1 MAASYEDAAY
11 SSETM
16 SNTHPDDR
24 YDVILIGAGIAGC
37 AAAQALALA
46 DPEQRRRILLIDRH
60 PGASPRFAGEFI
72 HPRGAQI
79 LEDLGFYD
87 ALKAAGAVDVDGFTV
102 LERAEGRYV
111 ELPYGEI
118 PDQRPRGLAAHHK
131 TLVRTM
137 RQVVRQTPQ
146 VDLFEGW
153 VISELLRGPGDE
165 RVVGVLLTGP
175 EGQKVRVHA
184 DLVIGADGKAS
195 QVRKL
200 AEIPEQRQ
208 TVGFTVGLEV
218 INAKISAASWGN
230 IILGA
235 WGPVLVYP
243 IAREANGDLRYRVTL
258 DLPHNLPAKGAQ
270 LAEFLLETFVPFLP
284 SPLAEQIAE
293 AILTRKGHFE
303 MAPTVNLPA
312 PTAVLPGLAL
322 IGDAGGCSHPITASG
337 MTMGLRDAECLGEE
351 ARRRASAPSHEA
363 WLDDTSLRRYRAEH
377 DRYVP
382 TRQALADAIYE
393 VFRGGNEGARA
404 IQRALFEYWATSRS
418 ARVRSMALLSCAEG
432 RPSVF
437 LTEYLKTARYAIE
450 SSLIPR
456 HAAHMANRD
465 RLRQVAGA
473 FQLAGNKLGLVAQV
487 MWAQVRPSWLPHG
500 DRTFL

>member
-1 MAASYEDAAY
+1 MTTATATTATPA
-11 SSETM
+11 
-16 SNTHPDDR
+16 HR
-24 YDVILIGAGIAGC
+24 YDVVIIGAGIAGC
-37 AAAQALALA
+37 AAAQALAQA
-46 DPEQRRRILLIDRH
+46 DDGRHRKILLIDRH
-60 PGASPRFAGEFI
+60 PGSSPRFAGEFI

-79 LEDLGFYD
+79 LADLGFYD

-102 LERAEGRYV
+102 LERADGRYV

-118 PDQRPRGLAAHHK
+118 PEQRPQGLAAHHK

-137 RQVVRQTPQ
+137 RQVVAQTPQ
-146 VDLFEGW
+146 VELFEGW
-153 VISELLRGPGDE
+153 VITDLLRSGE
-165 RVVGVLLTGP
+165 RVNGVVLTGP
-175 EGQKVRVHA
+175 GGVSVKIHA

-200 AEIPEQRQ
+200 AGIPDQRH
-208 TVGFTVGLEV
+208 TVGFTVGLELR
-218 INAKISAASWGN
+218 NARLPAPTWGN

-243 IAREANGDLRYRVTL
+243 ISRDPKGDLTYRVTL
-258 DLPHNLPAKGAQ
+258 DLPANLPAKGAR

-284 SPLAEQIAE
+284 HPLADQIAD
-293 AILTRKGHFE
+293 AIVRHKGPFE

-312 PTAVLPGLAL
+312 PTAVQPGLAL

-351 ARRRASAPSHEA
+351 ARRRHDAPVHEA
-363 WLDDTSLRRYRAEH
+363 WLDDSSLRRYRAEH

-404 IQRALFEYWATSRS
+404 IQRALFEYWASGPV
-418 ARVRSMALLSCAEG
+418 ARARSMALLSCAEG
-432 RPSVF
+432 RPQVF
-437 LTEYLKTARYAIE
+437 LTEYLKAARYAIE
-450 SSLIPR
+450 SSLVAR
-456 HAAHMANRD
+456 HAAHLPTRD
-465 RLRQVAGA
+465 RLRQVSGA
-473 FQLAGNKLGLVAQV
+473 VQLASNKLGLVAQV
-487 MWAQVRPSWLPHG
+487 MWAQVRPTWLPH
-500 DRTFL
+500 DRTFI

>member
-1 MAASYEDAAY
+1 MNAPIATPPAATTQPAG
-11 SSETM
+11 
-16 SNTHPDDR
+16 R
-24 YDVILIGAGIAGC
+24 YDVIIIGAGIAGC

-46 DPEQRRRILLIDRH
+46 DPEARRKILLIDRH
-60 PGASPRFAGEFI
+60 PGSSPRFAGEFI

-79 LEDLGFYD
+79 LVDLGFYP

-111 ELPYGEI
+111 QLPYAEI
-118 PDQRPRGLAAHHK
+118 SGQRPQGLAAHHK
-131 TLVRTM
+131 VLVRTM
-137 RQVVRQTPQ
+137 RQVVRGRSQ

-153 VISELLRGPGDE
+153 SIDELLRGSGE
-165 RVVGVLLTGP
+165 RVHGVVLTGP
-175 EGQKVRVHA
+175 GGNRVKVHA

-200 AEIPEQRQ
+200 AGIPEQRQ
-208 TVGFTVGLEV
+208 TVGFTVGLELR
-218 INAKISAASWGN
+218 NARLPAPTWGN

-243 IAREANGDLRYRVTL
+243 IVRSPDGDLVYRVTL
-258 DLPHNLPAKGAQ
+258 DLPANLPAKGAR
-270 LAEFLLETFVPFLP
+270 LAEFLLETFVPYLP
-284 SPLAEQIAE
+284 HPLADQIAD
-293 AILTRKGHFE
+293 AIMHHKGPFE

-337 MTMGLRDAECLGEE
+337 MTMGLRDAECLAEE
-351 ARRRASAPSHEA
+351 ARRRTDAPAHEA
-363 WLDDTSLRRYRAEH
+363 WLDDGSLRRYRAEH

-404 IQRALFEYWATSRS
+404 IQRALFDYWASGPI
-418 ARVRSMALLSCAEG
+418 ARARSMALLSCAEG
-432 RPSVF
+432 RPQVF
-437 LTEYLKTARYAIE
+437 LSEYLKAARYALE
-450 SSLIPR
+450 SSLVAR
-456 HAAHMANRD
+456 HAAHLPTRD
-465 RLRQVAGA
+465 RLRQVSGA
-473 FQLAGNKLGLVAQV
+473 MQLASNKLGLVAQV
-487 MWAQVRPSWLPHG
+487 MWAQVRPAWLPH

>member
-1 MAASYEDAAY
+1 MTAPTASPIETSAQPAA
-11 SSETM
+11 
-16 SNTHPDDR
+16 R
-24 YDVILIGAGIAGC
+24 YDVVIIGAGIAGC
-37 AAAQALALA
+37 AAAQALAQA
-46 DPEQRRRILLIDRH
+46 DPGGRRRILLIDRH

-79 LEDLGFYD
+79 LADLGFYG

-102 LERAEGRYV
+102 LERADGRYV
-111 ELPYGEI
+111 ELPYGEVAG
-118 PDQRPRGLAAHHK
+118 QRPQGLAAHHK

-137 RQVVRQTPQ
+137 RQVLRQTRQ

-153 VISELLRGPGDE
+153 VIGDLLRGSGE
-165 RVVGVLLTGP
+165 RNERIVGVTLGGP
-175 EGQKVRVHA
+175 GGQQVKVHA

-200 AEIPEQRQ
+200 AGIPDQRQ
-208 TVGFTVGLEV
+208 TVGFTVGLELR
-218 INAKISAASWGN
+218 NARVPAVTWGN

-243 IAREANGDLRYRVTL
+243 ITREPGGDLVYRVTL
-258 DLPHNLPAKGAQ
+258 DLPANLPAKGAR

-284 SPLAEQIAE
+284 QPLSDQIAE
-293 AILTRKGHFE
+293 AIVRHKGPFE

-312 PTAVLPGLAL
+312 PTAVQPGLAL

-351 ARRRASAPSHEA
+351 ARRRADAPVHEA
-363 WLDDTSLRRYRAEH
+363 WLDDGSLRRYRAEH

-404 IQRALFEYWATSRS
+404 IQRALFDYWASGPV
-418 ARVRSMALLSCAEG
+418 ARARSMALLSCAEG
-432 RPSVF
+432 RPQVF
-437 LTEYLKTARYAIE
+437 LSEYLKAARYAIE
-450 SSLIPR
+450 SSLVAR
-456 HAAHMANRD
+456 HAAHLMNRD
-465 RLRQVAGA
+465 RLRQVSGA
-473 FQLAGNKLGLVAQV
+473 VQLASNKLGLVAQV
-487 MWAQVRPSWLPHG
+487 MWAQVRPSWLPH
-500 DRTFL
+500 DRTFI

>member
-1 MAASYEDAAY
+1 MNAPIAPQPEATTQPAG
-11 SSETM
+11 
-16 SNTHPDDR
+16 R
-24 YDVILIGAGIAGC
+24 YDVVIIGAGIAGC

-46 DPEQRRRILLIDRH
+46 DPERRRKILLIDRH
-60 PGASPRFAGEFI
+60 PGSSPRFAGEFI

-79 LEDLGFYD
+79 LDDLGFYP

-118 PDQRPRGLAAHHK
+118 PDQRAQGLAAHHK
-131 TLVRTM
+131 VLVRTM
-137 RQVVRQTPQ
+137 RQVVRARPQ
-146 VDLFEGW
+146 VELFEGW
-153 VISELLRGPGDE
+153 SIHELLRGSGE
-165 RVVGVLLTGP
+165 RVHGVTLTGP
-175 EGQKVRVHA
+175 AGQQVKIHA

-200 AEIPEQRQ
+200 AGIPDQRQ
-208 TVGFTVGLEV
+208 TVGFTVGLELR
-218 INAKISAASWGN
+218 NARLPAPTWGN

-243 IAREANGDLRYRVTL
+243 ITRSPDGDLVYRVTL
-258 DLPHNLPAKGAQ
+258 DLPHNLPAKGAR
-270 LAEFLLETFVPFLP
+270 LAEFLLETFVPYLP
-284 SPLAEQIAE
+284 HPLADQIAD
-293 AILTRKGHFE
+293 AITAHKGPFE

-337 MTMGLRDAECLGEE
+337 MTMGLRDAECLAEE
-351 ARRRASAPSHEA
+351 ARRRSDAPTHEA
-363 WLDDTSLRRYRAEH
+363 WLDDGSLRRYRAEH

-404 IQRALFEYWATSRS
+404 IQRALFDYWASGPT
-418 ARVRSMALLSCAEG
+418 ARARSMALLSCAEG
-432 RPSVF
+432 RPQVF
-437 LTEYLKTARYAIE
+437 LSEYLKAARYAIE
-450 SSLIPR
+450 SSLVAR
-456 HAAHMANRD
+456 HAAHLPTRD
-465 RLRQVAGA
+465 RLRQVSGA
-473 FQLAGNKLGLVAQV
+473 MQLASNKLGLVAQV
-487 MWAQVRPSWLPHG
+487 MWAQVRPAWLPH

>member
-1 MAASYEDAAY
+1 MNAASSLPPDVTAA
-11 SSETM
+11 
-16 SNTHPDDR
+16 PAGR
-24 YDVILIGAGIAGC
+24 YDVVIIGAGIAGC
-37 AAAQALALA
+37 AAAQTLAQA
-46 DPEQRRRILLIDRH
+46 DPTGRRKILLIDRH
-60 PGASPRFAGEFI
+60 PGSSPRFAGEFI

-79 LEDLGFYD
+79 LEDLGFYG

-118 PDQRPRGLAAHHK
+118 PGQRRQGLAAHHK

-137 RQVVRQTPQ
+137 RQVVRKAPQ
-146 VDLFEGW
+146 VELFEGW
-153 VISELLRGPGDE
+153 IIHDLIRGTGDRSERICGVVLGGPG
-165 RVVGVLLTGP
+165 
-175 EGQKVRVHA
+175 GQQVKVHA

-200 AEIPEQRQ
+200 AGIPDQRH
-208 TVGFTVGLEV
+208 TVGFTVGLELH
-218 INAKISAASWGN
+218 NARLPAPTWGN

-243 IAREANGDLRYRVTL
+243 ISRDANGDMLYRVTL
-258 DLPHNLPAKGAQ
+258 DLPANLPAKGAR

-284 SPLAEQIAE
+284 QPLADQIAGV
-293 AILTRKGHFE
+293 ITRHKGPFE

-312 PTAVLPGLAL
+312 PTAVQPGLAL

-351 ARRRASAPSHEA
+351 ARRRHDAPVHEA

-404 IQRALFEYWATSRS
+404 IQRALFEYWASGRT
-418 ARVRSMALLSCAEG
+418 ARARSMALLSCAEG
-432 RPSVF
+432 RPQVF
-437 LTEYLKTARYAIE
+437 LTEYLKAARYAIE
-450 SSLIPR
+450 SSLVAR
-456 HAAHMANRD
+456 HAAHLPTRD
-465 RLRQVAGA
+465 RLRQVSGA
-473 FQLAGNKLGLVAQV
+473 MQLASNKLGLVAQV
-487 MWAQVRPSWLPHG
+487 MWAQVRPAWLPH
-500 DRTFL
+500 DRTFI

>member
-1 MAASYEDAAY
+1 MNAAIKHSTELSDLSPA
-11 SSETM
+11 S
-16 SNTHPDDR
+16 R
-24 YDVILIGAGIAGC
+24 YDVVIIGAGIAGC

-46 DPEQRRRILLIDRH
+46 DTSGRRRILLIDRH
-60 PGASPRFAGEFI
+60 PGSSPRFAGEFI

-79 LEDLGFYD
+79 LDDLGFYG

-102 LERAEGRYV
+102 LERADGRYV
-111 ELPYGEI
+111 ELPYDDI
-118 PDQRPRGLAAHHK
+118 PEYRTQGLASHHK
-131 TLVRTM
+131 TLVKTM
-137 RQVVRQTPQ
+137 RQVVRERPQ

-153 VISELLRGPGDE
+153 IITDLVRSGE
-165 RVVGVLLTGP
+165 RVAGVVLTGP
-175 EGQKVRVHA
+175 GNRTVKIHA

-200 AEIPEQRQ
+200 AGIPDQRQ
-208 TVGFTVGLEV
+208 TVGFTVGLELR
-218 INAKISAASWGN
+218 NAKLPGRTWGN

-243 IAREANGDLRYRVTL
+243 ISHEPNGDLLYRVTL
-258 DLPHNLPAKGAQ
+258 DLPANLPAKGAR

-284 SPLAEQIAE
+284 QPLADQIAH
-293 AILTRKGHFE
+293 AITSHKGPFE

-312 PTAVLPGLAL
+312 PTAVQPGLAL

-351 ARRRASAPSHEA
+351 ARRREDAPVHEA
-363 WLDDTSLRRYRAEH
+363 WVDDSSLRRYRAEH

-404 IQRALFEYWATSRS
+404 IQRALFEYWASGKT
-418 ARVRSMALLSCAEG
+418 ARARSMALLSCAEG
-432 RPSVF
+432 RPQVF
-437 LTEYLKTARYAIE
+437 LTEYLKAARYAIE
-450 SSLIPR
+450 SSLVAR
-456 HAAHMANRD
+456 HAAHLPTRD
-465 RLRQVAGA
+465 RLRQVSGA
-473 FQLAGNKLGLVAQV
+473 MHLASNKLGLVAQV
-487 MWAQVRPSWLPHG
+487 MWAQVRPAWLPH
-500 DRTFL
+500 DRTFI

>member
-1 MAASYEDAAY
+1 MHAPIVYQPEAPAQPAG
-11 SSETM
+11 
-16 SNTHPDDR
+16 R
-24 YDVILIGAGIAGC
+24 YDVIIIGAGIAGC

-46 DPEQRRRILLIDRH
+46 DPSGRRKILLIDRH

-79 LEDLGFYD
+79 LADLGFYGP
-87 ALKAAGAVDVDGFTV
+87 LKAAGAVDVDGFTV

-111 ELPYGEI
+111 ELPYAEI
-118 PDQRPRGLAAHHK
+118 PGQRAQGLAAHHK

-137 RQVVRQTPQ
+137 RQVVRARPQ

-153 VISELLRGPGDE
+153 AIHDLLRGSGE
-165 RVVGVLLTGP
+165 RVQGVALTGP
-175 EGQKVRVHA
+175 GGQQVKVHA

-200 AEIPEQRQ
+200 AGIPDQRQ
-208 TVGFTVGLEV
+208 TVGFTVGLELR
-218 INAKISAASWGN
+218 NARLPAATWGN

-243 IAREANGDLRYRVTL
+243 ISRDPDGDLVYRVTL
-258 DLPHNLPAKGAQ
+258 DLPANLPAKGAR
-270 LAEFLLETFVPFLP
+270 LAEFLLDTFVPYLP
-284 SPLAEQIAE
+284 HPLADQIAD
-293 AILTRKGHFE
+293 AIAHHRGPFE

-312 PTAVLPGLAL
+312 PTAVQPGLAL

-351 ARRRASAPSHEA
+351 ARRRHAAPNHEA
-363 WLDDTSLRRYRAEH
+363 WLDDGSLRRYRAEH

-404 IQRALFEYWATSRS
+404 IQRALFEYWASGRT
-418 ARVRSMALLSCAEG
+418 ARARSMALLSCAEG
-432 RPSVF
+432 RPQVF
-437 LTEYLKTARYAIE
+437 LSEYLKAARYAIE
-450 SSLIPR
+450 SSLVAR
-456 HAAHMANRD
+456 HAAHLPTRD
-465 RLRQVAGA
+465 RLRQVSGA
-473 FQLAGNKLGLVAQV
+473 MQLASNKLGLVAQV
-487 MWAQVRPSWLPHG
+487 MWAQVRPSWLPH

>member
-1 MAASYEDAAY
+1 MNAPIANHTEAPVQPAS
-11 SSETM
+11 
-16 SNTHPDDR
+16 R
-24 YDVILIGAGIAGC
+24 YDVVIIGAGLAGC

-46 DPEQRRRILLIDRH
+46 DPGGRRKILLIDRH
-60 PGASPRFAGEFI
+60 PGSSPRFAGEFI

-79 LEDLGFYD
+79 LADLGFYG

-102 LERAEGRYV
+102 LERADGRYV
-111 ELPYGEI
+111 ELPYAEV
-118 PDQRPRGLAAHHK
+118 PEQRSQGLAAHHK

-137 RQVVRQTPQ
+137 RQVVRDRPQ

-153 VISELLRGPGDE
+153 TIQELLRGSGE
-165 RVVGVLLTGP
+165 RVHGVALAGP
-175 EGQKVRVHA
+175 GGQQVKVHA

-200 AEIPEQRQ
+200 AGIPEQRH
-208 TVGFTVGLEV
+208 TVGFTVGLELR
-218 INAKISAASWGN
+218 NARLPAPTWGN

-243 IAREANGDLRYRVTL
+243 ITRSPDGDLVYRVTL
-258 DLPHNLPAKGAQ
+258 DLPANLPAKGAR

-284 SPLAEQIAE
+284 HPLADQIAE
-293 AILTRKGHFE
+293 AITSHKGPFE

-312 PTAVLPGLAL
+312 PTAVQPGLAL

-337 MTMGLRDAECLGEE
+337 MTMGLRDAECLAEE
-351 ARRRASAPSHEA
+351 ARRRVAAPPHEA
-363 WLDDTSLRRYRAEH
+363 WLDDSSLRRYRAEH

-404 IQRALFEYWATSRS
+404 IQRALFEYWASGPT
-418 ARVRSMALLSCAEG
+418 ARARSMALLSCAEG
-432 RPSVF
+432 RPQVF
-437 LTEYLKTARYAIE
+437 LSEYLKAARYALE
-450 SSLIPR
+450 SSLIAR
-456 HAAHMANRD
+456 HAAHLPTRD
-465 RLRQVAGA
+465 RLRQVSGA
-473 FQLAGNKLGLVAQV
+473 MQLASHKLGLVAQV
-487 MWAQVRPSWLPHG
+487 MWAQVRPAWLPH
-500 DRTFL
+500 DRMFL

>member
-1 MAASYEDAAY
+1 MNAPIATPPEATTQPAG
-11 SSETM
+11 
-16 SNTHPDDR
+16 R
-24 YDVILIGAGIAGC
+24 YDVIIIGAGIAGC

-46 DPEQRRRILLIDRH
+46 DPERRRKILLVDRH
-60 PGASPRFAGEFI
+60 PGSSPRFAGEFI

-79 LEDLGFYD
+79 LVDLGFYP

-118 PDQRPRGLAAHHK
+118 PDQRPQGLAAHHK
-131 TLVRTM
+131 ALVRTM
-137 RQVVRQTPQ
+137 RQVVRARPQ

-153 VISELLRGPGDE
+153 AIEELLRGSGE
-165 RVVGVLLTGP
+165 RVHGVTLTGP
-175 EGQKVRVHA
+175 GGRQVKVHA

-200 AEIPEQRQ
+200 AGIPDQRQ
-208 TVGFTVGLEV
+208 TVGFTVGLELR
-218 INAKISAASWGN
+218 NARLPAPTWGN

-243 IAREANGDLRYRVTL
+243 ITRSPDGDLVYRVTL
-258 DLPHNLPAKGAQ
+258 DLPHNLPAKGAR

-284 SPLAEQIAE
+284 HPLADQIAE
-293 AILTRKGHFE
+293 AITSHKGPFE

-337 MTMGLRDAECLGEE
+337 MTMGLRDAECLAEE
-351 ARRRASAPSHEA
+351 ARRRRDAPTHEA
-363 WLDDTSLRRYRAEH
+363 WLDDGSLRRYRAEH

-404 IQRALFEYWATSRS
+404 IQRALFDYWASGPT
-418 ARVRSMALLSCAEG
+418 ARARSMALLSCAEG
-432 RPSVF
+432 RPQVF
-437 LTEYLKTARYAIE
+437 LSEYLKAARYAIE
-450 SSLIPR
+450 SSLVAR
-456 HAAHMANRD
+456 HAAHLPTRD
-465 RLRQVAGA
+465 RLRQVSGA
-473 FQLAGNKLGLVAQV
+473 MQLASNKLGLVAQV
-487 MWAQVRPSWLPHG
+487 MWAQVRPAWLPH

>member
-1 MAASYEDAAY
+1 MEAIMTAPNPSPAG
-11 SSETM
+11 
-16 SNTHPDDR
+16 R
-24 YDVILIGAGIAGC
+24 YDVIIIGAGIAGC
-37 AAAQALALA
+37 AAAQALAAA
-46 DPEQRRRILLIDRH
+46 DPQRRRKILLIDRH

-79 LEDLGFYD
+79 LEDLGFYG

-102 LERAEGRYV
+102 LERADGRYV
-111 ELPYGEI
+111 ELPYSDV
-118 PDQRPRGLAAHHK
+118 PDVRPQGLAAHHK
-131 TLVRTM
+131 TLVKVM
-137 RQVVRQTPQ
+137 RQVVRQRPQ
-146 VDLFEGW
+146 VALFEGW
-153 VISELLRGPGDE
+153 VIQELLRGAGERITGVVLGGPGGAQ
-165 RVVGVLLTGP
+165 V
-175 EGQKVRVHA
+175 KVAA

-200 AEIPEQRQ
+200 AGIPDQRS
-208 TVGFTVGLEV
+208 TVGFTVGLELR
-218 INAKISAASWGN
+218 NARIAAPTSGN
-230 IILGA
+230 ILLGA

-243 IAREANGDLRYRVTL
+243 ISREPGGDTLFRVTL
-258 DLPHNLPAKGAQ
+258 DLPHNLPAKGAR
-270 LAEFLLETFVPFLP
+270 LGEFLLETFVPHLP
-284 SPLAEQIAE
+284 SPIAEQIAD
-293 AILTRKGHFE
+293 AIVTAKGHFE

-351 ARRRASAPSHEA
+351 ARRRADAPAHEA
-363 WLDDTSLRRYRAEH
+363 WLDDGSLRRYRAEH

-382 TRQALADAIYE
+382 TRQALADALYE

-404 IQRALFEYWATSRS
+404 IQRALFGYWASGRS

-437 LTEYLKTARYAIE
+437 LSEYLKAARYAIE

-456 HAAHMANRD
+456 HAAHMATRD
-465 RLRQVAGA
+465 RLRQVSGA
-473 FQLAGNKLGLVAQV
+473 MQLTSNKLALVAQV

-500 DRTFL
+500 NRTFI

>member
-1 MAASYEDAAY
+1 MNAPIANHTEAPVQPAS
-11 SSETM
+11 
-16 SNTHPDDR
+16 R
-24 YDVILIGAGIAGC
+24 YDVVIIGAGLAGC

-46 DPEQRRRILLIDRH
+46 DPGGRRKILLIDRH
-60 PGASPRFAGEFI
+60 PGSSPRFAGEFI

-79 LEDLGFYD
+79 LADLGFYG

-102 LERAEGRYV
+102 LERADGRYV
-111 ELPYGEI
+111 ELPYAEV
-118 PDQRPRGLAAHHK
+118 PEQRSQGLAAHHK

-137 RQVVRQTPQ
+137 RKVVRDRPQ

-153 VISELLRGPGDE
+153 TIQELLRGSGE
-165 RVVGVLLTGP
+165 RVHGVALAGP
-175 EGQKVRVHA
+175 GGQQVKVHA

-200 AEIPEQRQ
+200 AGIPEQRH
-208 TVGFTVGLEV
+208 TVGFTVGLELR
-218 INAKISAASWGN
+218 NARLPAPTWGN

-243 IAREANGDLRYRVTL
+243 ITRSPDGDLVYRVTL
-258 DLPHNLPAKGAQ
+258 DLPANLPAKGAR

-284 SPLAEQIAE
+284 HPLADQIAE
-293 AILTRKGHFE
+293 AITSHKGPFE

-312 PTAVLPGLAL
+312 PTAVQPGLAL

-337 MTMGLRDAECLGEE
+337 MTMGLRDAECLAEE
-351 ARRRASAPSHEA
+351 ARRRVAAPPHEA
-363 WLDDTSLRRYRAEH
+363 WLDDSSLRRYRAEH

-404 IQRALFEYWATSRS
+404 IQRALFEYWASGPT
-418 ARVRSMALLSCAEG
+418 ARARSMALLSCAEG
-432 RPSVF
+432 RPQVF
-437 LTEYLKTARYAIE
+437 LSEYLKAARYALE
-450 SSLIPR
+450 SSLVAR
-456 HAAHMANRD
+456 HAAHLPTRD
-465 RLRQVAGA
+465 RLRQVSGA
-473 FQLAGNKLGLVAQV
+473 VQLASHKLGLVAQV
-487 MWAQVRPSWLPHG
+487 MWAQVRPAWLPH
-500 DRTFL
+500 DRMFL

>member
-1 MAASYEDAAY
+1 M
-11 SSETM
+11 T
-16 SNTHPDDR
+16 TQRPDGR
-24 YDVILIGAGIAGC
+24 YDVIVIGAGIAGC
-37 AAAQALALA
+37 AAAQALAQA
-46 DPEQRRRILLIDRH
+46 DRTGRRRILLIDRH

-79 LEDLGFYD
+79 LADLGFYGP
-87 ALKAAGAVDVDGFTV
+87 LKAAGAVDVDGFTV
-102 LERAEGRYV
+102 LERADGRYV
-111 ELPYGEI
+111 ELPYAEI
-118 PDQRPRGLAAHHK
+118 PGQRKQGLAAHHK

-137 RQVVRQTPQ
+137 RQVVRQRPQ
-146 VDLFEGW
+146 VALFEGW
-153 VISELLRGPGDE
+153 AITELLRNTTGE
-165 RVVGVLLTGP
+165 RVVGVGLHGP
-175 EGQKVRVHA
+175 DGQQVRVHA

-200 AEIPEQRQ
+200 AEIPDQRQ

-218 INAKISAASWGN
+218 INARVGAASWGN

-243 IAREANGDLRYRVTL
+243 ISREPSGDLRYRVTL
-258 DLPHNLPAKGAQ
+258 DLPHNLPAKGAR

-284 SPLAEQIAE
+284 SPLAEQVAE
-293 AILTRKGHFE
+293 AITSRKGAFE

-351 ARRRASAPSHEA
+351 ARRRHNAPPHAA

-404 IQRALFEYWATSRS
+404 IQRALFDYWQSGPA
-418 ARVRSMALLSCAEG
+418 ARVRSMALLSCSEG

-450 SSLIPR
+450 TSLIPR

-465 RLRQVAGA
+465 RLRQITGA
-473 FQLAGNKLGLVAQV
+473 VQLASNKLGLVAQV
-487 MWAQVRPSWLPHG
+487 MWAQVRPSWLPH
-500 DRTFL
+500 DRDFL

>member
-1 MAASYEDAAY
+1 MTAPNALQLESPAG
-11 SSETM
+11 
-16 SNTHPDDR
+16 R
-24 YDVILIGAGIAGC
+24 YDVVIIGAGIAGC
-37 AAAQALALA
+37 AAAQALARA
-46 DPEQRRRILLIDRH
+46 DPGGRRRILLIDRH

-79 LEDLGFYD
+79 LADLGFYA

-102 LERAEGRYV
+102 LERADGRYV
-111 ELPYGEI
+111 ELPYCVV
-118 PDQRPRGLAAHHK
+118 PDQRAQGLAAHHK
-131 TLVRTM
+131 QLVRTM
-137 RQVVRQTPQ
+137 RQVVRAGRR
-146 VDLFEGW
+146 VELHEGW
-153 VISELLRGPGDE
+153 VIDDLLRGGDD
-165 RVVGVLLTGP
+165 RIVGVALTGP
-175 EGQKVRVHA
+175 GGRAVKVHA

-200 AEIPEQRQ
+200 AGIPDQRR
-208 TVGFTVGLEV
+208 TVGFTVGLELR
-218 INAKISAASWGN
+218 NARVPAATWGN

-243 IAREANGDLRYRVTL
+243 ITREPDGDLVYRVTL
-258 DLPHNLPAKGAQ
+258 DLPANLPAKGAR

-284 SPLAEQIAE
+284 HPLSDQLADALAQH
-293 AILTRKGHFE
+293 RGPFE

-312 PTAVLPGLAL
+312 PTAVQPGLAL

-351 ARRRASAPSHEA
+351 ARRRVDAQAHQV

-404 IQRALFEYWATSRS
+404 IQRALFEYWASGPT
-418 ARVRSMALLSCAEG
+418 ARARSMALLSCAEG
-432 RPSVF
+432 RPQVF
-437 LTEYLKTARYAIE
+437 LTEYLKAARYALE
-450 SSLIPR
+450 SSIVAR
-456 HAAHMANRD
+456 HAVHLPTRD
-465 RLRQVAGA
+465 LLRQVSGA
-473 FQLAGNKLGLVAQV
+473 MHLASNKLGLVAQV
-487 MWAQVRPSWLPHG
+487 MWAQVRPAWLPH